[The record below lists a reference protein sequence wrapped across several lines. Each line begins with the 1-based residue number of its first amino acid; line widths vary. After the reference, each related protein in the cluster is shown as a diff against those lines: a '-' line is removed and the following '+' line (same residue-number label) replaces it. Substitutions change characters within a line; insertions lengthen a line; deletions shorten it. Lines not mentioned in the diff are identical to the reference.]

1 MFIWGLSESL
11 RDLFMKDFYL
21 PESKGIH
28 TVFSLLRFSLLRT
41 TYVVV
46 CKRTLSALFKANIL
60 VLLRS
65 CRYGH
70 ITIFV
75 ELVFLV
81 TRKFEI
87 SNGKIMSWP
96 NLKYLFVDL
105 HLEAIW
111 PDQKQTKH
119 WALFLSIAFCELT
132 IESLCDFVYS
142 KYDWLKNCLCS
153 CCIVQLLKI
162 CYVYL
167 GFVYQLFSPV
177 FKVNI

>member
-28 TVFSLLRFSLLRT
+28 TVFSLLRFFLLRT
-41 TYVVV
+41 TYIVV

-75 ELVFLV
+75 EFVFLV

-87 SNGKIMSWP
+87 SNGKIMS
-96 NLKYLFVDL
+96 
-105 HLEAIW
+105 
-111 PDQKQTKH
+111 
-119 WALFLSIAFCELT
+119 
-132 IESLCDFVYS
+132 
-142 KYDWLKNCLCS
+142 
-153 CCIVQLLKI
+153 
-162 CYVYL
+162 
-167 GFVYQLFSPV
+167 
-177 FKVNI
+177 